1 MNEVP
6 ATAPRRARRVVRAM
20 VVLLCAAGLLAAGS
34 TSALAKKP
42 ATPKKPA
49 ASPKSKIT
57 PTTPITKGSTYLAL
71 GDSVTFGYEEP
82 QVVPAPNY
90 ADAASF
96 VAYPELLGRELH
108 LNVVNAA
115 CPDET
120 SASLINAAA
129 QSNGCENTP
138 GKGNVGYRTVYPLH
152 VHYTGSQLAFA
163 VSYLKKHHNVR
174 LVSLMIGANDGF
186 VCQETTADHCT
197 SLTEQAALAASI
209 EKDVKTAL
217 SEIRNKAHYG
227 GQIAIVNYYSLN
239 YASTADNAQSALLN
253 QAVDG
258 AARAFH
264 TEVADGFGAF
274 ETATLHSG
282 GSSCTAGLLTQ
293 LVGASTPCGVH
304 PTYAGQSVLAQA
316 LENVIRHG

>member
-1 MNEVP
+1 MNGVV
-6 ATAPRRARRVVRAM
+6 AAPPSAARRVTKAM

-42 ATPKKPA
+42 TTHKKPA
-49 ASPKSKIT
+49 ATPKSKIT
-57 PTTPITKGSTYLAL
+57 PTTPITKGNTYLAL
-71 GDSVTFGYEEP
+71 GDSVTFGYEEA

-115 CPDET
+115 CSGET

-138 GKGNVGYRTVYPLH
+138 GKGNVGYRTLYPLH

-186 VCQETTADHCT
+186 VCQETTADHCA
-197 SLTEQAALAASI
+197 SLAEQAALATGI
-209 EKDVKTAL
+209 ENNVKTIL
-217 SEIRNKAHYG
+217 SSIRKKAHYN
-227 GQIAIVNYYSLN
+227 GQIVIVNYYSLN
-239 YASTADNAQSALLN
+239 YASTAANGQSALLN
-253 QAVDG
+253 QSIDG
-258 AARAFH
+258 AARPFH
-264 TEVADGFGAF
+264 VEVADGFGEF
-274 ETATLHSG
+274 EAGALHSG
-282 GSSCTAGLLTQ
+282 GNTCTAGLLTQ
-293 LVGASTPCGVH
+293 LVGASTPCGIH
-304 PTYAGQSVLAQA
+304 PSFAGQSLLAQA
-316 LENVIRHG
+316 VENVIRHS